1 MDQIPANPKVSICKG
16 TQAGGKWIP
25 QDSPTHGGTSL
36 FGSGSF
42 SLQSLFRLQTTEHPR
57 HFQKATKAHPMN
69 SQDTSNE
76 QPRHN
81 QGTSKEHATKRQR
94 RKTPEE
100 HEIIVAE
107 PRHIQGTSNSCGTQ
121 AHPRSYP
128 RHRYWLKVLMER
140 PQPKPTEQRGV
151 AHHFGDGGARANL
164 RAISSGLT
172 GFPLPLAWSTHRWLL
187 FLLSCHCIFIH

>member
-16 TQAGGKWIP
+16 PKP
-25 QDSPTHGGTSL
+25 EVN
-36 FGSGSF
+36 GSRRILGSF

-57 HFQKATKAHPMN
+57 HIQKATKAHPMN

-81 QGTSKEHATKRQR
+81 QGTSKEHATKKQR
-94 RKTPEE
+94 RKTSEE
-100 HEIIVAE
+100 HEIVAE
-107 PRHIQGTSNSCGTQ
+107 PGHIQGTSNSCGTK

-128 RHRYWLKVLMER
+128 RHRYWLKVLIEGPNPNLLSSEASLIILGMGS
-140 PQPKPTEQRGV
+140 QC
-151 AHHFGDGGARANL
+151 NL

-172 GFPLPLAWSTHRWLL
+172 GFPLPWLGAPTGGSILA
-187 FLLSCHCIFIH
+187 

>member
-1 MDQIPANPKVSICKG
+1 MDPAGFSYPWRNQSFRVRVILSAVTVSASDNRASK
-16 TQAGGKWIP
+16 
-25 QDSPTHGGTSL
+25 
-36 FGSGSF
+36 
-42 SLQSLFRLQTTEHPR
+42 

-94 RKTPEE
+94 RKTSEE
-100 HEIIVAE
+100 HEIVAE

-128 RHRYWLKVLMER
+128 RWLKVLIEG
-140 PQPKPTEQRGV
+140 PNPNKPTEQRGV
-151 AHHFGDGGARANL
+151 AHHFGDGEPVQPAGYKL
-164 RAISSGLT
+164 RADGVSSSPGLEH
-172 GFPLPLAWSTHRWLL
+172 PPVAL

>member
-1 MDQIPANPKVSICKG
+1 MDPAGFSYPWRN
-16 TQAGGKWIP
+16 Q
-25 QDSPTHGGTSL
+25 
-36 FGSGSF
+36 SF
-42 SLQSLFRLQTTEHPR
+42 RVRVILLQSLFRLQTTEHPR
-57 HFQKATKAHPMN
+57 HIQKATKAHPMN

-94 RKTPEE
+94 RKTSEE
-100 HEIIVAE
+100 HEIVAE

-128 RHRYWLKVLMER
+128 RHRYWLKVLIEGPNPNLLSSEASLIILGMGS
-140 PQPKPTEQRGV
+140 PC
-151 AHHFGDGGARANL
+151 NL

-172 GFPLPLAWSTHRWLL
+172 GFPLPLAWSTHRWLY
-187 FLLSCHCIFIH
+187 SCLAAIAYSSINSHWAGIM